1 MVFVHVRGLKAG
13 ERYLPIDARAI
24 RRRNRDRSS
33 NTERRRTRDNGHR
46 MDTGLRGTNHAVFGG
61 DTDRK
66 PAGYDAA
73 GGGCFAAG

>member
-13 ERYLPIDARAI
+13 EKYLPTDARAI

-33 NTERRRTRDNGHR
+33 NTEKRRTRDNGR
-46 MDTGLRGTNHAVFGG
+46 RTGIGQQGTNHAVFGG